1 MAPGCRPLYEDRN
14 ARISIL
20 ANGVAERPD
29 TFVQTVRASIT
40 KPLADGAGHTFA
52 PAAERRALTWVAS
65 IICICICVDL
75 PRAATAYGPGDIA
88 AHRGTWASAATRAGV
103 TRFLVHAF
111 KCNRREEH
119 VRMRGKWPDRPP
131 RLPSR
136 FPTWRHRS
144 ALRLCLVARPK
155 KSNNL
160 CTLAARGIQ

>member
-1 MAPGCRPLYEDRN
+1 MDTAPADRKPEAVSPTEVPEDLPLPSDPKV
-14 ARISIL
+14 IFLGGLFIL
-20 ANGVAERPD
+20 ALLAAAYVAREIVLPFVFAIVLKLLLQPAFRILERW
-29 TFVQTVRASIT
+29 
-40 KPLADGAGHTFA
+40 H
-52 PAAERRALTWVAS
+52 
-65 IICICICVDL
+65 L
-75 PRAATAYGPGDIA
+75 PRT
-88 AHRGTWASAATRAGV
+88 
-103 TRFLVHAF
+103 
-111 KCNRREEH
+111 